1 MLRASLCQPFLLLLT
16 IPALLAGTALGA
28 QRAHLPPPDAAV
40 TDVRLSDGD
49 DAPRFTIVV
58 RQGQITEI
66 LGADAAIPAGLREI
80 DGEGALALPAFV
92 DGYSR
97 RGLKLPDLV
106 AEQDAPLDVRADVS
120 IDMRL
125 ANRKGIRPAFEAV
138 EAVEVDEDLR
148 KSWTDHGFGYALIAP
163 GGELL
168 SGSGTLLALREAAL
182 RDLVVVPEAFDFAAF
197 RASGDGY
204 PSTLMGYFAQLRQY
218 FSDAARHAD
227 WLARFE
233 AGRPGG
239 RPPYDRELEAG
250 AELLAGRMLVA
261 GAQTAADAERW
272 FRLGDELG
280 LNIALN
286 GGREFGRV
294 AELLAERKTN
304 VWMALDFGD
313 EVEDPREQAKP
324 QESKDEDED
333 SPDDAAED
341 GDGSDEDSAE
351 EESTDEDS
359 EEDSSYVEPYELRLE
374 RRLEWERDRDGAL
387 RLTEAGVP
395 FAVGSDERKP
405 KELLNSVRELI
416 EAGLDREVA
425 LAALTSTP
433 AGYLGLEER
442 IGQLAPGFAAS
453 FVLWTADPL
462 TDEDAEPTRVFVDG
476 YPTRGEGEMAEA
488 DEAEADEDEKDGEMA
503 SEQDSDEEEADE
515 VIAEPE
521 PDRFPHPFETD
532 ADRKPELETGGSF
545 LLRGATVHDA
555 VSPARLADVLVTDGR
570 IESIGEDLAA
580 PDGVQVIEGEGRHV
594 APGAIDAHSHM
605 GIARGVN
612 EATVSISAEVDM
624 TDVVDS
630 EDIALYRAMAGGT
643 TLIQILHGSANAI
656 GGQAELLKLRGRG
669 KTADEIR
676 FEHGPKGIKFAL
688 GENPKR
694 SNWGNPGERFPAS
707 RLGVEAVFYRAFE
720 RAREYQAELA
730 AFEQAKARG
739 EDPLPPRKDLRLAA
753 VSAILKSE
761 LIVHSHCYRADEILM
776 LMRAAENFDFRI
788 GTLHHV
794 LEGYKV
800 AKEIA
805 EHGAGT
811 STFSDW
817 WAYKIEAYDAVPG
830 NAQLLDQ
837 AGSVA
842 SIKSDSDELV
852 RHLYHEAAKSVGY
865 AAMDPVKALRL
876 VTLNPAIQLG
886 VEDRVGTLEA
896 GKDADLVLF
905 DRDPLSV
912 HSTVL
917 ATFVEGECVF
927 QRRDAFGLDEMEFP
941 APPLEPTATLELDPE
956 QQVLA
961 FVNGT
966 VHTAE
971 AAPLEG
977 GVVLVQGGRIL
988 GVGADLELPQGAR
1001 VIDATDKHL
1010 YPGLIALGTDLG
1022 LREIGAV
1029 AATNDQREFGGDQ
1042 PDLSVAASIHA
1053 DSAHLGV
1060 TRYNGVTRAQ
1070 SIPRGFGAIHG
1081 QSAVIRLAGDT
1092 WEEMMVEQR
1101 DMLHVQVPRVP
1112 NDTEGESGEDRERR
1126 EKRAMVLAEKFK
1138 KAAEYGRL
1146 RAEAEPGGF
1155 EPPPYDPRSEALA
1168 RFARG
1173 EGRVGLHADNAAT
1186 ILAALEFA
1194 AEHELDAVL
1203 YGAREAWRVPEA
1215 LAEAGISV
1223 VYGPVLDLPRSR
1235 FDPYDAPYA
1244 TPAVLANAGVP
1255 CAIQTAGDENPRNL
1269 AYHAGFASTFG
1280 LGSFEA
1286 LRAVTLH
1293 PATVLGLE
1301 EELGS
1306 LAPGKRADLV
1316 LCDGDLFEPASRVVG
1331 VWIDGQAASLANR
1344 HTELYERYRE
1354 RLRALESAR

>member
-1 MLRASLCQPFLLLLT
+1 MLRASFADLILPLLT
-16 IPALLAGTALGA
+16 GSVLLAGPAEA
-28 QRAHLPPPDAAV
+28 VQRAQVPPPDMV
-40 TDVRLSDGD
+40 VEDVRLEPGA
-49 DAPRFTIVV
+49 DAPRFTLVV
-58 RQGQITEI
+58 RGGQIAEI
-66 LGADAAIPAGLREI
+66 LPGGAELPAGLRQL
-80 DGEGALALPAFV
+80 DGEGALVLPAFV

-97 RGLKLPDLV
+97 RGVKTTEPV

-120 IDMRL
+120 IDMRV
-125 ANRKGIRPAFEAV
+125 ANRKGIQPAFEAV
-138 EAVEVDEDLR
+138 GAIEMTEDLR
-148 KSWTDHGFGYALIAP
+148 ESWTDHGFGYALLAP

-168 SGSGTLLALREAAL
+168 SGSGALLALRDAAL
-182 RDLVVVPEAFDFAAF
+182 RDLVVVPGAFDFAAF
-197 RASGDGY
+197 SASGSGY
-204 PSTLMGYFAQLRQY
+204 PSTLMGYFAQLRQF

-233 AGRPGG
+233 EGRPGG
-239 RPPYDRELEAG
+239 RPPFDRELEAG
-250 AELLAGRMLVA
+250 AQLLEGKLLVA
-261 GAQTAADAERW
+261 AAQTAADVERW
-272 FRLGDELG
+272 MRLGDELG
-280 LNIALN
+280 LTIGLH
-286 GGREFGRV
+286 GGREFGRI
-294 AELLAERKTN
+294 AEMLAEREAK
-304 VWMALDFGD
+304 VWLELDFGD
-313 EVEDPREQAKP
+313 EVKDPREASKKNEEGD
-324 QESKDEDED
+324 ESDDEDDEV
-333 SPDDAAED
+333 
-341 GDGSDEDSAE
+341 DEDAGDEPAKASESGPEAE
-351 EESTDEDS
+351 EEDVH
-359 EEDSSYVEPYELRLE
+359 YVEPYELRLE
-374 RRLEWERDRDGAL
+374 RRMEWERDRDGAL
-387 RLTEAGVP
+387 RLHEAEVP
-395 FAVGSDERKP
+395 FAVGTAERKP
-405 KELLNSVRELI
+405 SELLDSIRELV

-425 LAALTSTP
+425 LASLTTTP
-433 AGYLGLEER
+433 AEYLGLEDR
-442 IGQLAPGFAAS
+442 LGQVAPGFDAS

-462 TDEDAEPTRVFVDG
+462 TDEDAEPVHLFVDG
-476 YPTRGEGEMAEA
+476 YPAKGDGEMPEA
-488 DEAEADEDEKDGEMA
+488 GDEVGDEGKDKQEADEDE
-503 SEQDSDEEEADE
+503 EEGD
-515 VIAEPE
+515 VAEPE
-521 PDRFPHPFETD
+521 PDRFPHPFELD
-532 ADRKPELETGGSF
+532 ADREPSLITEGSF
-545 LLRGATVHDA
+545 LLTGATVHDA
-555 VSPARLADVLVTDGR
+555 IQPARQADVLVVDGR
-570 IESIGEDLAA
+570 IEAIGEGLVA
-580 PDGVQVIEGEGRHV
+580 PDQSRVIDGSGRHV

-605 GIARGVN
+605 AIARGVN

-630 EDIALYRAMAGGT
+630 EDIALYRALAGGT

-676 FEHGPKGIKFAL
+676 YEHGPKGIKFAL

-694 SNWGNPGERFPAS
+694 SNWGSPGERFPAS

-720 RAREYQAELA
+720 RAREYQAERV
-730 AFEQAKARG
+730 AFEQALARG
-739 EDPLPPRKDLRLAA
+739 EDPLPPREDLRLAA
-753 VSAILKSE
+753 LSEILE
-761 LIVHSHCYRADEILM
+761 GQLIVHSHCYRADEILM
-776 LMRAAENFDFRI
+776 LMRAAENFGFRI

-865 AAMDPVKALRL
+865 AAMDRVKALQL

-886 VEDRVGTLEA
+886 VEDRVGTLEV

-905 DRDPLSV
+905 DADPLSV
-912 HSTVL
+912 HATVL
-917 ATFVEGECVF
+917 ATFVDGECVF
-927 QRRDAFGLDEMEFP
+927 ERRDAFGLDSFQPEVP
-941 APPLEPTATLELDPE
+941 AATDRAPIEIMAGQPA
-956 QQVLA
+956 VA
-961 FVNGT
+961 FINAT

-971 AAPLEG
+971 SAPIEG
-977 GVVLVQGGRIL
+977 GTVLVQGSRIL
-988 GVGADLELPQGAR
+988 AVGSSVTVPEGSR
-1001 VIDATDKHL
+1001 VIDASGQHI

-1029 AATNDQREFGGDQ
+1029 RATNDQAEFGGDQ

-1070 SIPRGFGAIHG
+1070 SIPSGFGAIHG

-1092 WEEMMVEQR
+1092 WEEMLVQDR
-1101 DMLHVQVPRVP
+1101 DMLHVRLPRVP
-1112 NDTEGESGEDRERR
+1112 NDAESESDEERKRR
-1126 EKRAMVLAEKFK
+1126 EKSTAILAEKFV

-1146 RAEAEPGGF
+1146 RAGAEAGGF
-1155 EPPPYDPRSEALA
+1155 APPPYDPRSEALA
-1168 RFARG
+1168 GFAG
-1173 EGRVGLHADNAAT
+1173 GAGRVALHADNAAT

-1194 AEHELDAVL
+1194 EEHQLDAVL
-1203 YGAREAWRVPEA
+1203 YGAREAWRVPDA
-1215 LAEAGISV
+1215 LAAAGISV

-1244 TPAVLANAGVP
+1244 TPAVLARAGVP
-1255 CAIQTAGDENPRNL
+1255 CALQTASDENPRNL
-1269 AYHAGFASTFG
+1269 PYHAGFAATFG

-1293 PATVLGLE
+1293 PAKILGLE
-1301 EELGS
+1301 DELGS
-1306 LAPGKRADLV
+1306 LAPGKRADVV
-1316 LCDGDLFEPASRVVG
+1316 LCDGELFEPTSRVVG
-1331 VWIDGQAASLANR
+1331 VWIDGRAASLSNR

-1354 RLRALESAR
+1354 RLRALESGR